1 MTEDTITRTELDWVL
16 KRHGGRLDAGEL
28 IGEIEASRD
37 STQYE
42 PGAVYEDPEG
52 NKWVFSRA
60 LGDDSPH
67 WLRPGLDRSFE
78 YATPRRPLRR
88 LVPEGS
94 PLSEHERDLV
104 HADLGKLL
112 NLLGLGDH
120 ARPES
125 SHEVFLMCIDEV
137 ARLKGAQAVT
147 EVGARL

>member
-1 MTEDTITRTELDWVL
+1 MTETAITRAELEWVL
-16 KRHGGRLDAGEL
+16 QRHGGRLDAAGL
-28 IGEIEASRD
+28 IDEIEANRD
-37 STQYE
+37 SIQYE

-52 NKWVFSRA
+52 NKWVFDRA

-67 WLRPGLDRSFE
+67 WLRPGLAGSFE

-94 PLSEHERDLV
+94 PLSENERDLI

-112 NLLGLGDH
+112 ELLGLGDY

-125 SHEVFLMCIDEV
+125 SHKVFLACLEEV
-137 ARLKGAQAVT
+137 AKLKASDV
-147 EVGARL
+147 R

>member
-1 MTEDTITRTELDWVL
+1 MTDDTITRTELEWVL
-16 KRHGGRLDAGEL
+16 ERHGARMDAGAL
-28 IGEIEASRD
+28 IDEIEANRD
-37 STQYE
+37 SVQYE

-67 WLRPGLDRSFE
+67 WLRPGLEGAFE
-78 YATPRRPLRR
+78 YATPRRPLRL

-94 PLSEHERDLV
+94 PLGIHERDLV

-112 NLLGLGDH
+112 ELLGLGDY
-120 ARPES
+120 ARPKS

-137 ARLKGAQAVT
+137 AKLKGQP
-147 EVGARL
+147 GSGR